1 MGLFSSGCVAVG
13 AAAAIIFI
21 LSFLSLFFSPSH
33 SIFHTNENS
42 MTTNKEAN
50 SNIIAATSAKDSQ
63 SQAICPA
70 ECCMCGDYGV
80 SNELFRCKVCQ
91 FRSQHRLINFSFITC
106 YQSISSVKVFVSACV
121 CVCV

>member
-1 MGLFSSGCVAVG
+1 
-13 AAAAIIFI
+13 
-21 LSFLSLFFSPSH
+21 
-33 SIFHTNENS
+33 

-63 SQAICPA
+63 SQASCPA

-91 FRSQHRLINFSFITC
+91 FRSQHRYCSNLYPKAES
-106 YQSISSVKVFVSACV
+106 YQ
-121 CVCV
+121 